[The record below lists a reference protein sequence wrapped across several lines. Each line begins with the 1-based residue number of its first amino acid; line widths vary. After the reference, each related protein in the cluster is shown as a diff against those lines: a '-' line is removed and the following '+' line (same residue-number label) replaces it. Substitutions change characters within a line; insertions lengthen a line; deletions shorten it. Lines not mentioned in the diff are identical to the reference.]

1 MITSTLDKEI
11 KKDMRAKSA
20 KPLLWIGMAS
30 IVMFFGGL
38 TSAVIVKHGE
48 GDWQGFELPLP
59 FWISTVII
67 ILSSIAF
74 NLALSAAKKDQQANI
89 KKAIGATLLLGVAF
103 MITQF
108 MGWGTLK
115 DQGIYLTGKTQQASG
130 SYFLVL
136 TWAHFAHLI
145 GGIISLIVVFV
156 NSSKD
161 KYNSKNLLGLQLSAT
176 YWHFLGGLW
185 IYLFIFLNFINQNF

>member
-1 MITSTLDKEI
+1 MITNTLDKEI
-11 KKDMRAKSA
+11 KREMRERSA

-48 GDWQGFELPLP
+48 GGWQGFELPLA
-59 FWISTVII
+59 FWVSTAII
-67 ILSSIAF
+67 IVSSITFNWALSS
-74 NLALSAAKKDQQANI
+74 AKKDQQTMLKN
-89 KKAIGATLLLGVAF
+89 GVALTLVLGIGF
-103 MITQF
+103 VISQF
-108 MGWGTLK
+108 MGWGVLK
-115 DQGIYLTGKTQQASG
+115 DQGIYFTGKTQQASG

-145 GGIISLIVVFV
+145 GGIISLIVVLV
-156 NSSKD
+156 NSSRG

-185 IYLFIFLNFINQNF
+185 IYLFLFLNFINQNF